1 MAGAASGWWW
11 PPGRLHTSGQTPRA
25 PNGPPTDRAPLGGAS
40 AARLPRGRAPLSLRR
55 PSCRARLR
63 DREEDR
69 EGDPGAPRPA
79 DHGPARCARPDCRC
93 MRRRPLAGRLTGAAA
108 NAALTAARQ
117 LCAYALI
124 RPARRGVAH
133 PRRVLVAED
142 GMREEG
148 GGDRS
153 ALIRPSPQ
161 TFRVSAVRRGKF
173 EDWAVTW
180 PRVKLKGWDRS
191 GPVELR
197 KSRGP
202 ELPSGTS
209 PVRTRCSVP
218 RMAPKFAEKSAA
230 FGALVFLKCASSSSV
245 SAG

>member
-191 GPVELR
+191 GPSWSFENPEVQNCQVER
-197 KSRGP
+197 RRFEPGAPFQEWPRSSRRNP
-202 ELPSGTS
+202 PPSG
-209 PVRTRCSVP
+209 PWC
-218 RMAPKFAEKSAA
+218 F
-230 FGALVFLKCASSSSV
+230 
-245 SAG
+245 

>member
-108 NAALTAARQ
+108 NAALTAAGQ

-142 GMREEG
+142 GAP
-148 GGDRS
+148 D
-153 ALIRPSPQ
+153 I
-161 TFRVSAVRRGKF
+161 RVSAVRRGKF
-173 EDWAVTW
+173 EDWAVTSFENPEVQNCQVERRRFEPGVPFQEW
-180 PRVKLKGWDRS
+180 PRS
-191 GPVELR
+191 
-197 KSRGP
+197 SRRNP
-202 ELPSGTS
+202 PPSG
-209 PVRTRCSVP
+209 
-218 RMAPKFAEKSAA
+218 
-230 FGALVFLKCASSSSV
+230 LSV
-245 SAG
+245 SEMRVVIERIRRMTAVRWRTKTVG